1 MIIVKKNNKELT
13 VLDSQ
18 KDSYLALGYNV
29 IDEEGNIVETGRATE
44 YSALREENDTL
55 KAEIT
60 KLSAKIAKLEK
71 ENKKL
76 KAENKS
82 ENE

>member
-13 VLDSQ
+13 VLESQ

-29 IDEEGNIVETGRATE
+29 IDKTGDIVETGRATE
-44 YSALREENDTL
+44 HTALREENDTL
-55 KAEIT
+55 KAELS
-60 KLSAKIAKLEK
+60 KQSAKIARLEK

-82 ENE
+82 ESE